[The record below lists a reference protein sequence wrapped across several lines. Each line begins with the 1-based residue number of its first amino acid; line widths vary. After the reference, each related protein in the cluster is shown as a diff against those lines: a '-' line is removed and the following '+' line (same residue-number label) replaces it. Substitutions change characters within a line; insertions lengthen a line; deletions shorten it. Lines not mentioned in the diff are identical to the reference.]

1 MCLHGSSA
9 RRSAEGNLSATLI
22 SFEAGEAATTGEKK
36 MVIALWLIVSTSH
49 GVTTS
54 KVAELSSMNACTD
67 SAKATQF
74 VAAKSDGND
83 QTITFV
89 CIRTK

>member
-1 MCLHGSSA
+1 
-9 RRSAEGNLSATLI
+9 
-22 SFEAGEAATTGEKK
+22 
-36 MVIALWLIVSTSH
+36 MVIVLWLIVSTSH

-54 KVAELSSMNACTD
+54 KVAEFSSMNACTD
-67 SAKATQF
+67 SAKSTQF

>member
-1 MCLHGSSA
+1 
-9 RRSAEGNLSATLI
+9 
-22 SFEAGEAATTGEKK
+22 

-54 KVAELSSMNACTD
+54 KVAEFSSMNACTD
-67 SAKATQF
+67 SAKSTQF